1 MGKDHT
7 PVHED
12 QSNLRMAFFINLG
25 FTVLEIIG
33 GLWTNSMAILSDAI
47 HDLGDSISLGLAWF
61 LDRYSQKG
69 PDKKFSFGYARFS
82 LLGALVNSLVLVG
95 GSTLVLAKAIPRLLS
110 PEAVNP
116 QGMLVF
122 AVLGIVA
129 NGIAVL
135 RLQKGSSL
143 NEKVV
148 SWHLMEDVLGWV
160 AVLIVSIVLLFA
172 DLPILDSILSVA
184 ITIYILF
191 NVGKNLKEIL
201 NVLLQGV
208 PKNISIDE
216 MEQAMQKADGLLS
229 VHHTHIWSLEGEKN
243 LLSTH
248 VLVRDDTGRKALVAL
263 KANIRSLLKEKGIDH
278 VTIEIEFESE
288 ECTTRDCE

>member
-1 MGKDHT
+1 MGHDH
-7 PVHED
+7 HE
-12 QSNLRMAFFINLG
+12 SGNLKLAFFINLG

-33 GLWTNSMAILSDAI
+33 GVWTNSIAIISDAI
-47 HDLGDSISLGLAWF
+47 HDLGDSLSLALAWF
-61 LDRYSQKG
+61 LDRYAKKG

-95 GSTLVLAKAIPRLLS
+95 GSAFVLTKAIPRILA
-110 PEAVNP
+110 PQEVNP

-135 RLQKGSSL
+135 RLKRGSSL

-160 AVLIVSIVLLFA
+160 AVLAVSIVLLFV
-172 DLPILDSILSVA
+172 DLPILDPILSVA

-201 NVLLQGV
+201 NILLQGV
-208 PKNISIDE
+208 PKDFSLDE
-216 MEQAMQKADGLLS
+216 MEKEMQKEEGLVS
-229 VHHTHIWSLEGEKN
+229 VHHTHMWSLEGESI

-248 VLVRDDTGRKALVAL
+248 VLVPDDASQQEIIAL
-263 KANIRSLLKEKGIDH
+263 KKRLRVLLQGKGISH

-288 ECTTRDCE
+288 ACPPGDCQQ

>member
-1 MGKDHT
+1 MGHDH
-7 PVHED
+7 
-12 QSNLRMAFFINLG
+12 QQRGNLKLAFFINLG

-33 GLWTNSMAILSDAI
+33 GVWTNSIAIISDAV
-47 HDLGDSISLGLAWF
+47 HDLGDSLSLALAWF
-61 LDRYSQKG
+61 LDRYSKKG
-69 PDKKFSFGYARFS
+69 PDKQFSFGYARFS

-95 GSTLVLAKAIPRLLS
+95 GSAFVLTKAIPRIFA
-110 PEAVNP
+110 PQEVNP

-135 RLQKGSSL
+135 RLKRGSSL

-172 DLPILDSILSVA
+172 DLPILDPILSVA

-201 NVLLQGV
+201 NILLQGV
-208 PKNISIDE
+208 PKDFSIDE
-216 MEQAMQKADGLLS
+216 TEKKLQKEEGLLS
-229 VHHTHIWSLEGEKN
+229 VHHTHMWSLEGERI

-248 VLVRDDTGRKALVAL
+248 VRVRDDATQQDLVAL
-263 KANIRSLLKEKGIDH
+263 KKRLRTLLKEQGIDH

-288 ECTTRDCE
+288 VCPSGDCD

>member
-172 DLPILDSILSVA
+172 DLPILDPILSVA